1 MIWLF
6 FAAALAVQPLPPPV
20 SPVIILAASPPM
32 TCGFTSVFTT
42 PHDEGA
48 SAVVI
53 IRYKCDQPYRIVLE
67 GKQTLLVKRTLE
79 ISDSGTAGRIL
90 AFTVTDWEMKT
101 QMMAV
106 EKLWEK
112 NN

>member
-1 MIWLF
+1 MIGLF

-20 SPVIILAASPPM
+20 SPVIILAAPPPM
-32 TCGFTSVFTT
+32 TCGFTSVFTA
-42 PHDEGA
+42 PHEEGA

-53 IRYKCDQPYRIVLE
+53 IKYKCDKPYRIVLE
-67 GKQTLLVKRTLE
+67 DRASLLVRRTLE

-90 AFTVTDWEMKT
+90 VFTATAWEMKT
-101 QMMAV
+101 QMTAV

-112 NN
+112 NR